1 MAKGRDAEPVKGRTA
16 RPAGKAR
23 GRRGEDPGAARVL
36 QMRQFVIHVAARAG
50 MRSAQVKDIVE
61 ATLAELGEA
70 IASGQTLAL
79 PPLGRARINRQ
90 RDVSGA
96 EVIVLRLRRRQ
107 RDLAEGIEDDDD

>member
-1 MAKGRDAEPVKGRTA
+1 M
-16 RPAGKAR
+16 
-23 GRRGEDPGAARVL
+23 
-36 QMRQFVIHVAARAG
+36 
-50 MRSAQVKDIVE
+50 
-61 ATLAELGEA
+61 GEA

-90 RDVSGA
+90 RDVWGA